1 MSANDDL
8 LDILRDALNRE
19 GVVTGRRMFGGIGV
33 YFDATFFALID
44 DGVMYFKV
52 SHATRAKFEAE
63 RSRPFTYMTKNGPGA
78 LHSYWRVPERLMDD
92 PEQMQDW
99 ASASVAA
106 ARDSH
111 REDGRKKT
119 AKRPRARSAALGAVR
134 KASAKPKPSTQKR

>member
-8 LDILRDALNRE
+8 LDILRDALASV
-19 GVVTGRRMFGGIGV
+19 GDVTGRRMFGGIGV

-52 SHATRAKFEAE
+52 SNTTRAKFEAE
-63 RSRPFTYMTKNGPGA
+63 RSRPFTYETKNGPGA

-92 PEQMQDW
+92 PEEMRDW
-99 ASASVAA
+99 VSTAIAA
-106 ARDSH
+106 ARDSR

-119 AKRPRARSAALGAVR
+119 AERSGAKAGAVGTR
-134 KASAKPKPSTQKR
+134 RGPAKPKPSSKKR